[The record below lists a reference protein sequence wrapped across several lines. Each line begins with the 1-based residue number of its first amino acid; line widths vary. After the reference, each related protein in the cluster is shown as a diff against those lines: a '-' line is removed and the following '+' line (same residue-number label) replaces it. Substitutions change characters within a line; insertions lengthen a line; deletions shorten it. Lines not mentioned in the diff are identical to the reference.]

1 MKIKFILL
9 VLACVLVAACA
20 KQSEAPTAPDTAA
33 IATTADAPKA
43 SGMEQTKMAQR
54 HVELRHTL
62 VIGMKADRL
71 EAVWNERLQA
81 CKLPACEVVSAEIDK
96 QARDYSTAHIVLR
109 IEPTQAAGLLDTLQG
124 LGPVEQHEMS
134 QTDRT
139 NEVID
144 IQARLDNQKALRDRL
159 RALTA
164 SHAGKVSE
172 LLELER
178 ELARVQGEIDALTGK
193 MRATLQLTEKT
204 TLDITLRSAASF
216 SRGTWEPVRKAWG
229 ETGSVLANSVAV
241 LMMVV
246 SGGLPWALALCV
258 VIWGIRLLLRRKG
271 NPRAQAL
278 PPIPASND
286 SIPPK

>member
-1 MKIKFILL
+1 
-9 VLACVLVAACA
+9 
-20 KQSEAPTAPDTAA
+20 
-33 IATTADAPKA
+33 
-43 SGMEQTKMAQR
+43 MAQR

-62 VIGMKADRL
+62 VIGVTADRL
-71 EAVWNERLQA
+71 EAVWNARLQA
-81 CKLPACEVVSAEIDK
+81 CQFPACEVVSAEMDR

-109 IEPTQAAGLLDTLQG
+109 IDPTQAAGLLDTLQG

-144 IQARLDNQKALRDRL
+144 IQAQLDNQKALRDRL

-204 TLDITLRSAASF
+204 TLDVTFRASTSF
-216 SRGTWEPVRKAWG
+216 SRSTWAPVSKAWG
-229 ETGSVLANSVAV
+229 EMGSVLASSLAV
-241 LMMVV
+241 LLVFV
-246 SGGLPWALALCV
+246 SGGLPWAFALCV
-258 VIWGIRLLLRRKG
+258 VIWVGRVLLRRKARA
-271 NPRAQAL
+271 RAQAL